1 MIARYDFMFLRLNFK
16 LALMLLRGASYGL
29 FYYVIS
35 PIERKK
41 MIMIKVKTKFDWHKI
56 HRHKRKERKNLFVIS
71 LRFNFLRL
79 FKEICFVV

>member
-1 MIARYDFMFLRLNFK
+1 MKDCTIKLMIANYDFMFLRFK

-41 MIMIKVKTKFDWHKI
+41 QNDKDWHKI
-56 HRHKRKERKNLFVIS
+56 HRHKRKRRKRKRFVIS
-71 LRFNFLRL
+71 LRFKFL
-79 FKEICFVV
+79 